1 MPYRQHREIIAE
13 ELGLRSRKLRL
24 SDNHDELI
32 DALESEDEKV
42 DVFEFIPGVG
52 LRKVPQE
59 KEKVEMVEL
68 KTKDNYLSLWNDRVY
83 AQEHFDEDTA
93 VYKQQESVGVKKLN
107 EWREE

>member
-83 AQEHFDEDTA
+83 AQ
-93 VYKQQESVGVKKLN
+93 
-107 EWREE
+107 